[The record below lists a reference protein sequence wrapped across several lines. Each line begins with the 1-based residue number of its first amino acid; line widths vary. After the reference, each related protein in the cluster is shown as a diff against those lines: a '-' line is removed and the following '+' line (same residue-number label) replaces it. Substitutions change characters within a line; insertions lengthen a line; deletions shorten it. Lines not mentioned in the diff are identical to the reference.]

1 MWLGH
6 SIEHLVCIGGELEHH
21 QALSPSAARKNRA
34 VCSALT
40 RGGIY
45 RNLIGPGWW
54 HEPGLKGSLWSR
66 FRPPTGTNGGG
77 PGARHIGPGSSHQ
90 PGPKGPDEPGPMA
103 HVARPDPGA
112 HEPGPMP
119 PWVPVLDCTWTNR
132 LTRPGPFPPFLL
144 VMLDVDLGMHV
155 PIG

>member
-21 QALSPSAARKNRA
+21 QALSPSAARKSRA

-45 RNLIGPGWW
+45 RHLIVPGWW

-66 FRPPTGTNGGG
+66 FKPPIGTNGGG
-77 PGARHIGPGSSHQ
+77 PGARPIGPGSSHQ

-103 HVARPDPGA
+103 HVARPPPGLTNRDQCP
-112 HEPGPMP
+112 HWSRFWTEPGLMGWPC
-119 PWVPVLDCTWTNR
+119 LDHCP
-132 LTRPGPFPPFLL
+132 LFY
-144 VMLDVDLGMHV
+144 
-155 PIG
+155 

>member
-21 QALSPSAARKNRA
+21 QALSPSTAIKNRA
-34 VCSALT
+34 LCSALK

-45 RNLIGPGWW
+45 RHLIGPEWW

-66 FRPPTGTNGGG
+66 FKPTTGTNSGG
-77 PGARHIGPGSSHQ
+77 PGARPIGPGPSHQ

-103 HVARPDPGA
+103 RVARPAPGA
-112 HEPGPMP
+112 HEPGLLP
-119 PWVPVLDCTWTNR
+119 PLVLVLDGTGTNG
-132 LTRPGPFPPFLL
+132 LTRPGPLPPFLL
-144 VMLDVDLGMHV
+144 VVV
-155 PIG
+155 YK